1 MLAVGSHD
9 DKIYIYS
16 VEQDKYSLL
25 GSLKGHSSFITGI
38 DWSED
43 GKTLR
48 SVCGAYELL
57 YWDIEKLQQVTSGA
71 TDFRDTKWANSS
83 CKLGWDV
90 QGIFPPATDG
100 THVNGVEKSSD
111 GKLIVTGDDWGFIN
125 IYRAPCLKGAKPVS
139 FRGHSSHIMGVQFD
153 KDNKYLYSIGGYDK
167 TLMVWKVS

>member
-1 MLAVGSHD
+1 MGSHD
-9 DKIYIYS
+9 NLIYIYT
-16 VEQDKYSLL
+16 VEGENYHLK
-25 GSLKGHSSFITGI
+25 GTLKGHNSFITGI

-43 GKTLR
+43 GKVMR

-57 YWDIEKLQQVTSGA
+57 FWNVEQLQQVTNGA
-71 TDFRDTKWANSS
+71 TEFKDTKWANST

-100 THVNGVEKSSD
+100 THVNSVEKSED

-125 IYRAPCLKGAKPVS
+125 IYRAPCLKGARASS

-153 KDNKYLYSIGGYDK
+153 QSNHHLFSVGGQDK
-167 TLMVWKVS
+167 TLMTWKVTQ